1 MNPSNKTRSRA
12 DQPCSEW
19 EPLLILSVASELEPP
34 EQARLDEHVAS
45 CENCSASLV
54 QEKDMARLI
63 GEHGPEPE
71 AALLASCRA
80 SLEDALDRE
89 EERGWLRRFI
99 SPFLPSNWLSPSP
112 AWSAAVLLVIGFT
125 VGILGPRLVIRAAR
139 AHAPSRSSASSNR
152 PAELPPGMIEAS
164 ANQAPSAPSVID
176 LHHANVAGINVLP
189 SGGDAPPEVELRLN
203 AQQPA
208 MVRGAADDDM
218 VKGMLLDVV
227 RHNDPANLDVC
238 LSALDVLHSCNN
250 DPDVQAALCRVAR
263 TNRNPTVRLR
273 ALQALAGSEPQ
284 GVFRQTLIDALDR
297 DQNSGVRV
305 EAINELLG
313 LAESGRVAPDDEM
326 LSVLRDRMQNDP
338 DNYIR
343 AQSAATIRKISAAA
357 H

>member
-1 MNPSNKTRSRA
+1 MNPSNKTKSPA
-12 DQPCSEW
+12 DQPCSDW
-19 EPLLILSVASELEPP
+19 EPALILSVAGELELS

-45 CENCSASLV
+45 CESCSASLAR
-54 QEKDMARLI
+54 EKELARLVR
-63 GEHGPEPE
+63 EHGPEPD
-71 AALLASCRA
+71 ASLLASCRA

-89 EERGWLRRFI
+89 EERGWLRRVI
-99 SPFLPSNWLSPSP
+99 NPLLPSNWLSPSP
-112 AWSAAVLLVIGFT
+112 AWSAAVLLAIGFT

-139 AHAPSRSSASSNR
+139 AHLPAKSSAASSH
-152 PAELPPGMIEAS
+152 PVELPPGMIEAS
-164 ANQAPSAPSVID
+164 ANPPSPSPSVID

-208 MVRGAADDDM
+208 MVRGTVDDDM
-218 VKGMLLDVV
+218 VKSMLLDVV
-227 RHNDPANLDVC
+227 RHNNPANLDVC
-238 LSALDVLHSCNN
+238 LNALDVLHSCNS
-250 DPDVQAALCRVAR
+250 DPEVQAELCRVAR